1 MKKLL
6 ILLGILG
13 LTGCSNA
20 NSDSIQH
27 SKSIDARGQFVTL
40 ICVNGVEYITTQ
52 PEMQA
57 GIAITLSVDKDGK
70 PKQCTY

>member
-6 ILLGILG
+6 ILLGTLG
-13 LTGCSNA
+13 LTGCNA
-20 NSDSIQH
+20 DSLPH

-52 PEMQA
+52 PTMQA